1 MELVS
6 ISKNPVPA
14 GATVGTLRADDGV
27 TLRFARWDATRGPR
41 RGTMCLLPG
50 RGEFIEK
57 YFEVV
62 ADLRR
67 RGYAVAM
74 LDWRGQGGSERLLAN
89 PRKGHVRS
97 FADYER
103 DLIRF
108 MKDVVLPDCPPPYL
122 AMGHSMGGN
131 VLLRSATLAGSWFDR
146 MILTGPMIGIA
157 QEKLGM
163 PQPVA
168 RALAEVAT
176 MAGLGKAY
184 VPGGSDRSEEARPFA
199 ETVLTSD
206 AERYNRTKAIIE
218 TAPHLALGS
227 PTIGWLR
234 AGLRSCATLTRPDF
248 PRQIRVPLLLVS
260 AGADRIVSLPDI
272 ATLAK
277 GLKIGAHVTIAAS
290 CHEVLME
297 RDEIRARFWAAFDA
311 YLGSAAEAA

>member
-6 ISKNPVPA
+6 ISRNPVPA
-14 GATVGTLRADDGV
+14 GAITGTLRADDGV

-41 RGTMCLLPG
+41 RGTMCLFPG

-67 RGYAVAM
+67 RGYAVAV
-74 LDWRGQGGSERLLAN
+74 LDWRGQGGSERVLSN

-97 FADYER
+97 FTEYGR
-103 DLIRF
+103 DLVRF
-108 MKDVVLPDCPPPYL
+108 MKDVVLPDSPPPYL
-122 AMGHSMGGN
+122 ALGHSMGGN
-131 VLLRSATLAGSWFDR
+131 ILLRSATLAGSWFDR
-146 MILTGPMIGIA
+146 IVLTGPMIGIA
-157 QEKLGM
+157 EEKLGM

-168 RALAEVAT
+168 RALSEAAT
-176 MAGLGKAY
+176 LMGLGKLY
-184 VPGGSDRSEEARPFA
+184 VPGGNDRSEEMRPFA

-206 AERYNRTKAIIE
+206 EERYNRNRATIE
-218 TAPHLALGS
+218 AGPHLALGS
-227 PTIGWLR
+227 PTIAWLR
-234 AGLRSCATLTRPDF
+234 AGLRSCAALTRPEF

-272 ATLAK
+272 ARFAAN
-277 GLKIGAHVTIAAS
+277 LKIGAHVTIAAS
-290 CHEVLME
+290 RHEILME

-311 YLGSAAEAA
+311 YLSNTAAAA